1 MKINKKISSLAF
13 KGRGIFWGLFAAGI
27 LIFPGEFNA
36 VRFTVGLLLVV
47 AGQMLRFWAAG
58 FIPKYRTEVIGAPI
72 LITWGPY
79 SWVRNPLYA
88 GNAVMG
94 LGWSLMVSWGWVGA
108 FVVAF
113 MLLYSLVVIPAEE
126 EFLEDKFGSEYIAYK
141 KTVPA
146 LFPWP
151 RKGFPAASRNEKP
164 FDAKRAREEEIY
176 SIRVNIVVTL
186 VIVARLFF
194 L

>member
-1 MKINKKISSLAF
+1 
-13 KGRGIFWGLFAAGI
+13 
-27 LIFPGEFNA
+27 
-36 VRFTVGLLLVV
+36 
-47 AGQMLRFWAAG
+47 
-58 FIPKYRTEVIGAPI
+58 
-72 LITWGPY
+72 
-79 SWVRNPLYA
+79 
-88 GNAVMG
+88 MG

-108 FVVAF
+108 FVIAF

-141 KTVPA
+141 KRPSRRS
-146 LFPWP
+146 F
-151 RKGFPAASRNEKP
+151 RGRGGFPAASRNEKP